1 MKNFDRSK
9 KILEFDK
16 ILSVLASLASTEGA
30 KKSILSTIPS
40 TDPFTVSRLQ
50 KETTDAKDISVKK
63 GRPPFGGAKDITE
76 ALERA
81 KKEAILSPR
90 ELLDIAYMLRTVS
103 SLKRY
108 YSGNDGNSSL
118 NVYFV
123 SLLENQFL
131 EKKITTAI
139 ISDDL
144 IADEAS
150 DELYRIRKEIR
161 KCENAIRDTLS
172 KYTTGQ
178 RSKYLQENIVTI
190 RSGRYV
196 VPVKAEYKNEFPG
209 LVHDSSSSGATLF
222 IEPMAIV
229 EGNNKLRELGAK
241 EKFEIE
247 RILSDLSTEVGRFSS
262 PLAIDYKAICDIDL
276 IFARA
281 EYSFQLNASPVEFSG
296 DERKIKLV
304 KARHPLLPKDTV
316 VPISLEFGGK
326 KSSLVITG
334 PNTGGKTVTLK
345 TIGLMALM
353 AQSGL
358 HLPVNFGTVLPVFEA
373 VFPDIGDE
381 QSIEQSLSTFSSHMV
396 NIVNIINNCD
406 SRSLVLFDEI
416 GAGTDPVEGAVLAIS
431 VLEAIK
437 QKGAILAATTHYAEL
452 KLYALENEDVLN
464 ASCEF
469 DVESLKPT
477 YRLVV
482 GLPGKSNAFAIS
494 SRLGMP
500 DYIIERAK
508 SIMKEENSKFE
519 DAIRKLEEAE
529 SSLEKEKKRAEKA
542 KSDAEILL
550 EEAKKKC
557 LEIEEN
563 TKKELE
569 KAKETASRILTA
581 AKSSC
586 DFVYDEL
593 AKLQKEKDKD
603 NLKSAMAE
611 ARNKIR
617 TSLGVASEHLSM
629 DNNEEDDEEDSTE
642 EFKIGDT
649 VKIKGLDQVVTILDI
664 SGDNAIV
671 KTGMAKTKIALSKLV
686 SVPNDISA
694 KKSAEKALKGITVP
708 HRAEALPKEID
719 LRGQTGDDACFMVDS
734 YLDSAISAGYN
745 SVTLVHGKGTGA
757 LKAAL
762 WKYLRNDK
770 RIRSYRLGRYGEGDT
785 GVTILELK

>member
-1 MKNFDRSK
+1 MKNYDKSK

-16 ILSVLASLASTEGA
+16 ILSSVAALAATDGA
-30 KKSILSTIPS
+30 KQSILNTVPS
-40 TDPFTVSRLQ
+40 TDYVTVLRLQ
-50 KETTDAKDISVKK
+50 KETTDAKEISVKK

-76 ALERA
+76 ALDRA

-90 ELLDIAYMLRTVS
+90 ELLDISYLLRTVS

-108 YSGNDGNSSL
+108 YSGSSDNNSL

-123 SLLENQFL
+123 SLLENSFL
-131 EKKITTAI
+131 EKKISTAI
-139 ISDDL
+139 IAEDL

-150 DELYRIRKEIR
+150 TELYHLRKEIK
-161 KCENAIRDTLS
+161 KCENGIRDTLS
-172 KYTTGQ
+172 KYTMGQ

-190 RSGRYV
+190 RNGRYV
-196 VPVKAEYKNEFPG
+196 VPVKAEHKNEFPG

-229 EGNNKLRELGAK
+229 EGNNRLKELFAK

-247 RILSDLSTEVGRFSS
+247 RILSDLSTEVGRFSG
-262 PLAIDYKAICDIDL
+262 PLYINYKAICDIDA
-276 IFARA
+276 IFARS
-281 EYSFQLNASPVEFSG
+281 EYSYSINASPADISYE
-296 DERKIKLV
+296 DRIIKLV

-316 VPISLEFGGK
+316 VPTSLSFGGK
-326 KSSLVITG
+326 QSSLVITG

-358 HLPVNFGTVLPVFEA
+358 HLPACFGTTIPVFDA
-373 VFPDIGDE
+373 IYPDIGDE

-396 NIVNIINNCD
+396 NIVNIIKNCD
-406 SRSLVLFDEI
+406 RNSLVLFDEI
-416 GAGTDPVEGAVLAIS
+416 GAGTDPVEGAVLAIA

-519 DAIRKLEEAE
+519 DAIRKLEETE
-529 SSLEKEKKRAEKA
+529 SSLEKEKIKAEKA
-542 KSDAEILL
+542 KSEAESLLEAAKQRCAEI
-550 EEAKKKC
+550 EAAA
-557 LEIEEN
+557 
-563 TKKELE
+563 KKELD
-569 KAKETASRILTA
+569 KAKENAARILAA
-581 AKSSC
+581 AKSSS

-593 AKLQKEKDKD
+593 AKLQKEKDKV
-603 NLKSAMAE
+603 NLKTAMAD
-611 ARNKIR
+611 ARSKIR
-617 TSLGVASEHLSM
+617 SSLNAAGEHLAS
-629 DNNEEDDEEDSTE
+629 NEAEEE
-642 EFKIGDT
+642 ETNDISQFKIGDT

-664 SGDNAIV
+664 NGENAIV
-671 KTGMAKTKIALSKLV
+671 KTGMAKTKISLTKLSP
-686 SVPNDISA
+686 VPNDVSA
-694 KKSAEKALKGITVP
+694 KKSATKGITVP
-708 HRAEALPKEID
+708 HRKEALPKEID
-719 LRGQTGDDACFMVDS
+719 LRGQTGDDAWFMVDS
-734 YLDSAISAGYN
+734 YLDSAISEGYT

-762 WKYLRNDK
+762 WKYLKGDK

>member
-16 ILSVLASLASTEGA
+16 ILSALASLASTEGA
-30 KKSILSTIPS
+30 KKNILSTVPS

-50 KETTDAKDISVKK
+50 KETTDAKEISVKK

-108 YSGNDGNSSL
+108 YSGSTDNSL

-139 ISDDL
+139 IAEDL

-161 KCENAIRDTLS
+161 KCENGIRDTLS

-196 VPVKAEYKNEFPG
+196 VPVKAEHKNEFPG

-229 EGNNKLRELGAK
+229 EGNNKLRELAAK

-247 RILSDLSTEVGRFSS
+247 RILSDLSSEVGRFSG
-262 PLAIDYKAICDIDL
+262 PLAINYKAICDIDL
-276 IFARA
+276 IFARS
-281 EYSFQLNASPVEFSG
+281 EYSFQLNASPIEFSNE
-296 DERKIKLV
+296 ERIIKLV
-304 KARHPLLPKDTV
+304 KARHPLLPKETV
-316 VPISLEFGGK
+316 VPISLEFGAK

-345 TIGLMALM
+345 TIGLMVLM

-358 HLPVNFGTVLPVFEA
+358 HLPVNDGTILPVFEA

-416 GAGTDPVEGAVLAIS
+416 GAGTDPVEGAVLAIA

-519 DAIRKLEEAE
+519 DAIRKLEETE
-529 SSLEKEKKRAEKA
+529 SSLEKEKMKAEKA
-542 KSDAEILL
+542 KSDAESLL
-550 EEAKKKC
+550 EEARRKC
-557 LEIEEN
+557 IIIEEN
-563 TKKELE
+563 AKRELE

-617 TSLGVASEHLSM
+617 TSLGVASEHISM
-629 DNNEEDDEEDSTE
+629 DNQNDEDEEDSNE
-642 EFKIGDT
+642 EFKVGDT
-649 VKIKGLDQVVTILDI
+649 VRIKGLDQVVTILDI

-671 KTGMAKTKIALSKLV
+671 KTGMAKTKIALSKLA
-686 SVPNDISA
+686 SVPNDVSI
-694 KKSAEKALKGITVP
+694 KKNAEKGLKGITVP
-708 HRAEALPKEID
+708 HRTEALPKEID
-719 LRGQTGDDACFMVDS
+719 LRGQTGDDAWFMVDS
-734 YLDSAISAGYN
+734 YLDSAITAGYKN
-745 SVTLVHGKGTGA
+745 VTLVHGKGTGA

-770 RIRSYRLGRYGEGDT
+770 RIRSFRLGRYGEGDT

>member
-1 MKNFDRSK
+1 MKNFDKSK

-16 ILSVLASLASTEGA
+16 ILHSVASLAATDGA
-30 KKSILSTIPS
+30 KKNILDIIPS
-40 TDPFTVSRLQ
+40 TDTVTVLRLQ
-50 KETTDAKDISVKK
+50 KETTDAKELSVKK

-76 ALERA
+76 ALDRA
-81 KKEAILSPR
+81 KKEAILSQR
-90 ELLDIAYMLRTVS
+90 ELLDIAYLLRTVS

-108 YSGNDGNSSL
+108 YSGSSDNNSL
-118 NVYFV
+118 NIYFV
-123 SLLENQFL
+123 SLLENSSL

-139 ISDDL
+139 IAEDL

-150 DELYRIRKEIR
+150 DELFRIRKEIR

-190 RSGRYV
+190 RNGRYV
-196 VPVKAEYKNEFPG
+196 VPVKSEHKNEFPG

-229 EGNNKLRELGAK
+229 EGNNKLKELLAK

-247 RILSDLSTEVGRFSS
+247 KILSELSNDVGHFSG
-262 PLAIDYKAICDIDL
+262 PLAINYKAICDIDA
-276 IFARA
+276 IFARS
-281 EYSFQLNASPVEFSG
+281 EYSYQINATPAEISVN
-296 DERKIKLV
+296 ERIIKLV

-316 VPISLEFGGK
+316 VPISLSFGGK

-358 HLPVNFGTVLPVFEA
+358 HLPACDGTTVPVFDA
-373 VFPDIGDE
+373 IFPDIGDE

-396 NIVNIINNCD
+396 NIVNIIKNCNNN
-406 SRSLVLFDEI
+406 SLVLFDEI
-416 GAGTDPVEGAVLAIS
+416 GAGTDPVEGAVLAIA

-437 QKGAILAATTHYAEL
+437 HSGAILAATTHYAEL

-500 DYIIERAK
+500 DFIIERAK
-508 SIMKEENSKFE
+508 SIMKEENTKFE
-519 DAIRKLEEAE
+519 DAIRKLEETE
-529 SSLEKEKKRAEKA
+529 SSLEKEKIKAEKA
-542 KSDAEILL
+542 KYEAEAML
-550 EEAKKKC
+550 EEARKRC
-557 LEIEEN
+557 NEIEAAA
-563 TKKELE
+563 KKELD
-569 KAKETASRILTA
+569 KAKENAARILAA
-581 AKSSC
+581 AKSSS

-593 AKLQKEKDKD
+593 TRLQKEKEKA
-603 NLKSAMAE
+603 NLKTAMAD

-617 TSLGVASEHLSM
+617 TSLNIASEHLSM
-629 DNNEEDDEEDSTE
+629 NEEDDEEDTE
-642 EFKIGDT
+642 DISQFRIGDT

-664 SGDNAIV
+664 NGENAIV
-671 KTGMAKTKIALSKLV
+671 KTGMAKTKIALSKLS
-686 SVPNDISA
+686 SVPNDVSA
-694 KKSAEKALKGITVP
+694 KKTSVKGITVP
-708 HRAEALPKEID
+708 HRKEALPKEID
-719 LRGQTGDDACFMVDS
+719 LRGQTGDDAWFMVDS
-734 YLDSAISAGYN
+734 YLDSAVSEGYT

-762 WKYLRNDK
+762 WKYLKGDK

-785 GVTILELK
+785 GVTIIELK

>member
-1 MKNFDRSK
+1 MKNFEKSK

-16 ILSVLASLASTEGA
+16 ILTAVSLCAATEGA
-30 KKSILSTIPS
+30 KKFILNTVPA
-40 TDPFTVSRLQ
+40 TDHITVLRLQ
-50 KETTDAKDISVKK
+50 KETTDAKDLSLKK

-90 ELLDIAYMLRTVS
+90 ELLDIAYLLRTVS

-108 YSGNDGNSSL
+108 YSGSGDNNSL
-118 NVYFV
+118 NIYFV
-123 SLLENQFL
+123 SLLENSFL

-139 ISDDL
+139 IAEDL

-161 KCENAIRDTLS
+161 RCENGIRDTLS

-190 RSGRYV
+190 RNGRYV
-196 VPVKAEYKNEFPG
+196 VPVKSEHKNEFPG

-222 IEPMAIV
+222 IEPMSIV
-229 EGNNKLRELGAK
+229 EGNNKLKELLAK

-247 RILSDLSTEVGRFSS
+247 RILSELSTEVGRFSG
-262 PLAIDYKAICDIDL
+262 PLLINYKAICDIDS

-281 EYSFQLNASPVEFSG
+281 EYSYQINGSTADISV
-296 DERKIKLV
+296 DERIIKLV
-304 KARHPLLPKDTV
+304 KARHPLLPKETV
-316 VPISLEFGGK
+316 VPISLSFGGK

-345 TIGLMALM
+345 TIGLMSLM

-358 HLPVNFGTVLPVFEA
+358 HLPANFGTTIPIFDA
-373 VFPDIGDE
+373 IYPDIGDE

-396 NIVNIINNCD
+396 NIVNIIKNCD
-406 SRSLVLFDEI
+406 ENSLVLFDEI

-437 QKGAILAATTHYAEL
+437 QKGTILAATTHYAEL

-500 DYIIERAK
+500 DFIIERAK

-519 DAIRKLEEAE
+519 DAIRKLEETE
-529 SSLEKEKKRAEKA
+529 SSLEKEKQRAEKA
-542 KSDAEILL
+542 KSEAEEMLSQAQKRC
-550 EEAKKKC
+550 E
-557 LEIEEN
+557 EIEN
-563 TKKELE
+563 AAKRELD
-569 KAKETASRILTA
+569 KAKENAARILAA
-581 AKSSC
+581 AKSSS

-593 AKLQKEKDKD
+593 AKLQKEKDKVD
-603 NLKSAMAE
+603 LKSAMAD

-617 TSLGVASEHLSM
+617 TSLGVASEQLALK
-629 DNNEEDDEEDSTE
+629 EEEEEETE
-642 EFKIGDT
+642 DITKFKVGDT
-649 VKIKGLDQVVTILDI
+649 VRIKSLDQVVTILDI
-664 SGDNAIV
+664 VGENAIV
-671 KTGMAKTKIALSKLV
+671 KTGMAKTKISLTKLSA
-686 SVPNDISA
+686 VPNDISA
-694 KKSAEKALKGITVP
+694 KKTQTKGITVP
-708 HRAEALPKEID
+708 HRKEALPKEID
-719 LRGQTGDDACFMVDS
+719 LRGQTGDDAWFMVDS
-734 YLDSAISAGYN
+734 YLDSAVAEGYT

-762 WKYLRNDK
+762 WKYLKGDK
-770 RIRSYRLGRYGEGDT
+770 RIRSFRLGRYGEGDT
-785 GVTILELK
+785 GVTIVELK

>member
-1 MKNFDRSK
+1 MKNFEKSK
-9 KILEFDK
+9 KILEFNK
-16 ILSVLASLASTEGA
+16 ILQSVAALAATEGA
-30 KKSILSTIPS
+30 KKAILETVPS
-40 TDPFTVSRLQ
+40 TDEFTVLRLQ
-50 KETTDAKDISVKK
+50 KETTDAKELSVQK
-63 GRPPFGGAKDITE
+63 GRPPFGGAKDITD
-76 ALERA
+76 ALIRA

-90 ELLDIAYMLRTVS
+90 ELLDISYLLKTVS
-103 SLKRY
+103 ALKRY
-108 YSGNDGNSSL
+108 YGGSIDGNSL

-131 EKKITTAI
+131 EKKISTAI
-139 ISDDL
+139 ISEEL

-161 KCENAIRDTLS
+161 KCENSIRETLN

-196 VPVKAEYKNEFPG
+196 VPVKAEHKNEFPG

-222 IEPMAIV
+222 IEPMAVV
-229 EGNNKLRELGAK
+229 EGNNKLRELSSK
-241 EKFEIE
+241 EKFEID
-247 RILSDLSTEVGRFSS
+247 RILSELSTEVGRFSG
-262 PLAIDYKAICDIDL
+262 PLSINYKAICDIDA
-276 IFARA
+276 IFARS
-281 EYSFQLNASPVEFSG
+281 EYSYQLNASPIEFSN
-296 DERKIKLV
+296 DKRIIKLN
-304 KARHPLLPKDTV
+304 KARHPLLPKETV
-316 VPISLEFGGK
+316 VPTSLEFGGK

-358 HLPVNFGTVLPVFEA
+358 HLPVNFGTVMPIFDA
-373 VFPDIGDE
+373 IFPDIGDE

-406 SRSLVLFDEI
+406 NRSLVLFDEI
-416 GAGTDPVEGAVLAIS
+416 GAGTDPVEGAVLAIA

-469 DVESLKPT
+469 DVDSLKPT

-494 SRLGMP
+494 QRLGMP
-500 DYIIERAK
+500 DFIIERAK

-519 DAIRKLEEAE
+519 DAIRKLEETE
-529 SSLEKEKKRAEKA
+529 SSLEKEKTKAEKA
-542 KSDAEILL
+542 KLEAEKML
-550 EEAKKKC
+550 EEAKRRC
-557 LEIEEN
+557 SDLEEKA
-563 TKKELE
+563 KKELE
-569 KAKETASRILTA
+569 KAKENAARILSA
-581 AKSSC
+581 AKSSS

-593 AKLQKEKDKD
+593 TKLQKEKDKE
-603 NLKSAMAE
+603 NLKSAME
-611 ARNKIR
+611 AARSKIR
-617 TSLGVASEHLSM
+617 TSLGVASEHLSRKTEA
-629 DNNEEDDEEDSTE
+629 DDSEEESEDISS
-642 EFKIGDT
+642 FKIGDT
-649 VKIKGLDQVVTILDI
+649 VTIKGLDQVVTILDI
-664 SGDNAIV
+664 SGENAIV
-671 KTGMAKTKIALSKLV
+671 KTGMAKTKISLSKLSHV
-686 SVPNDISA
+686 TNDQNA
-694 KKSAEKALKGITVP
+694 NKKAIKGITVP
-708 HRAEALPKEID
+708 HRKEALRKDID
-719 LRGQTGDDACFMVDS
+719 LRGQTGDDAWFMVDN
-734 YLDSAISAGYN
+734 YLDAAVSEGYKT
-745 SVTLVHGKGTGA
+745 VTLVHGKGTGA

-762 WKYLRNDK
+762 WKYLKNDK

-785 GVTILELK
+785 GVTVVELK